1 MKPETKKQLIEAI
14 VVLAIIL
21 AVAVFTRD
29 RWLPQSAEGP
39 NVQVTPT
46 VQEGELVEE

>member
-1 MKPETKKQLIEAI
+1 MKPKTKKQLIEAI

-21 AVAVFTRD
+21 AVAMLSRS
-29 RWLPQSAEGP
+29 RWLPQPADGP

-46 VQEGELVEE
+46 VQESEAVE